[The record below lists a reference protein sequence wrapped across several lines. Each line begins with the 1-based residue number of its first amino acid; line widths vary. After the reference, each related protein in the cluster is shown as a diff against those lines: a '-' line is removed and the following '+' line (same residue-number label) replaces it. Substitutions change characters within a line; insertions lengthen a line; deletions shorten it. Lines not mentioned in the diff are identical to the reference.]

1 MTYLENLLA
10 TVFSADVGLSD
21 SGIARALADIRANP
35 DRRELDGLRDELRA
49 MLNSDDTDWVSLLDS
64 EKSEVM
70 IADTQEDGKKFIVD
84 NVWNPLF
91 SEK

>member
-35 DRRELDGLRDELRA
+35 DRRELDGLRDELQV
-49 MLNSDDTDWVSLLDS
+49 MLNSNDADWVSLLGN
-64 EKSEVM
+64 EKSEV
-70 IADTQEDGKKFIVD
+70 IIVDSQEEGRKFIVD
-84 NVWNPLF
+84 NVGV
-91 SEK
+91 S